1 MRMSPIGHQS
11 TWRLSFTGNLMLVA
25 LAAACWSAPAYAVEP
40 TTPEDVLRLLVR
52 ANAEKDMATLSKYM
66 VHDADVV
73 SYTIGGRKYLGWPAF
88 ERDMK
93 EEFDSV
99 TRLEI
104 PITELKVWQKGDVA
118 WFSMELDYIRYI
130 GAGASQSR
138 MALPLRETGVLERRN
153 GRWMLHVWHESS
165 QTSPA
170 LKTVNHSGPA
180 PAKNVSA
187 TADLPDVSGD
197 WEIEEEDKAYRAT
210 LDKAGNGTY
219 THKGGML
226 KTASYANR
234 LWQGTWQ
241 QPEND
246 REGGFEVL
254 LSEDGKEAKGIWWYS
269 RVGDHKNIPPREHG
283 GTYTWKRLTPPP
295 AH

>member
-1 MRMSPIGHQS
+1 MPAIDHQS
-11 TWRLSFTGNLMLVA
+11 TWRLSFTGNLMRLA
-25 LAAACWSAPAYAVEP
+25 LAAACWITPAYAAEP
-40 TTPEDVLRLLVR
+40 ATPEDVLRLLVR
-52 ANAEKDMATLSKYM
+52 ANAEKDIATLSRYM
-66 VHDADVV
+66 AHDADVV
-73 SYTIGGRKYLGWPAF
+73 GYTIGGRKYVGWPAF
-88 ERDMK
+88 EREMK
-93 EEFDSV
+93 EEFEAV

-104 PITELKVWQKGDVA
+104 PITELRMWQKGNVA

-130 GAGASQSR
+130 GTGAGQSR
-138 MALPLRETGVLERRN
+138 MSLPLRETGVLEKRN
-153 GRWMLHVWHESS
+153 GQWLLHVWHESS
-165 QTSPA
+165 RAEPV
-170 LKTVNHSGPA
+170 LKTAQTGGETSA
-180 PAKNVSA
+180 QKISA
-187 TADLPDVSGD
+187 TSETPDLSGD

-226 KTASYANR
+226 KTTSYANR

-241 QPEND
+241 QPDND

-254 LSEDGKEAKGIWWYS
+254 LTEDRKEAQGIWWYS

-283 GTYTWKRLTPPP
+283 GTYTWKRLTPLP